1 MTWCLSASVRSVFPS
16 CRQHNTRR
24 PTIVSFKMSLN
35 YSFTGKR
42 VLITG
47 GGQGIGRQLVQR
59 FHDDGAKVFTIDK
72 NPETIKKVKEELP
85 NVTAEVVD
93 LTDWEATKKVI
104 ESFGVIDHLV
114 NNAGVCQLQ
123 TFFDITK
130 EAANL

>member
-1 MTWCLSASVRSVFPS
+1 
-16 CRQHNTRR
+16 
-24 PTIVSFKMSLN
+24 MSLN
-35 YSFTGKR
+35 YSFAGKR

-59 FHDDGAKVFTIDK
+59 FEDDGAKVFTIDK

-93 LTDWEATKKVI
+93 LTDWEATRTVI

-114 NNAGVCQLQ
+114 NNAGVIQVQ
-123 TFFDITK
+123 KFMDITK
-130 EAANL
+130 DAANL